1 MMQVI
6 THEKKGK
13 CYEPLKHPIKLW
25 LSDLEDKALEQAI
38 NVANLPFVHKH
49 VAIMPDGHMGYG
61 MPIGG
66 VLATNGVVIPNAV
79 GVDIGC
85 GMGAMHSNHQEPL
98 SKELRKE
105 LIGAIRERIP
115 MGYGKNRKEPWTKDP
130 LPTVMGDTDLPFV
143 DRQDRDHLKKQLGTL
158 GAGNHFIEI
167 QQDQFGFLWIMV
179 HSGSRNIGNRV
190 ATYYNK
196 LAKKL
201 NDTWYTSVPTEHDLA
216 FLPIGTREA
225 KDYIMEMDWCVAFAR
240 LNRQIMLTTI
250 NDIFQ
255 EIFPVN
261 FYESFD
267 VAHNYARFENH
278 YGKNV
283 IVHRKGA
290 TAARLDEIVIIP
302 GDQGSNSFIGY
313 GKGVRESFDSCS
325 HGAGRT
331 MSRTKAKKDLNLEEE
346 MKAMDD
352 KGIIH
357 GMRNVSDLDEATGAY
372 KDIWE
377 VMRNQ
382 EDLVSVRYELSP
394 RAGMKG

>member
-1 MMQVI
+1 MKQVI
-6 THEKKGK
+6 STERI
-13 CYEPLKHPIKLW
+13 PMFLW
-25 LSDLEDKALEQAI
+25 LDDLDKKTLEQLK
-38 NVANLPFVHKH
+38 NVANLPFSFHH
-49 VAIMPDGHMGYG
+49 VAEMPDGHLGYG

-66 VLATNGVVIPNAV
+66 VLATDGVVIPNAV
-79 GVDIGC
+79 GKDVGC
-85 GMGAMHSNHQEPL
+85 GMGAMHSNHQGVL

-105 LIGAIRERIP
+105 LMGAIRERIP
-115 MGYGKNRKEPWTKDP
+115 MGYGNNRKEPWLHNS
-130 LPTVMGDTDLPFV
+130 LPSIPHNANMPVIKSVPEESL
-143 DRQDRDHLKKQLGTL
+143 QKQLATL

-167 QQDQFGFLWIMV
+167 QQDQFGFIWVMV

-190 ATYYNK
+190 ATYHDK
-196 LAKKL
+196 IAKKL
-201 NDTWYTSVPTEHDLA
+201 NAIWHTSVPAKHDLA
-216 FLPIGTREA
+216 FLPIRTTEARE
-225 KDYIMEMDWCVAFAR
+225 YILEMNWCVEFAK
-240 LNRQIMLTTI
+240 LNRQIMLTII
-250 NDIFQ
+250 NDVFQ
-255 EIFPVN
+255 DIFPIN
-261 FYESFD
+261 FYEQFD

-313 GKGVRESFDSCS
+313 GKGVRESFNSCS

-331 MSRTKAKKDLNLEEE
+331 MSRTKAKKKLNLEAEI
-346 MKAMDD
+346 KAMDD

-394 RAGMKG
+394 KAVMKG